1 MPKRLTLFA
10 PVLLAVVLS
19 IGIMAWFGYHNAKD
33 ILEQELVAHQKMIA
47 QSAVDAIH
55 TYFTGITENVETLAA
70 SGPIRRLL
78 KNPGFGGRDDS
89 ARRLTRLFI
98 RHQSDMPN
106 LNLLN
111 KNGQI
116 ILSSTTAMP
125 GITRS
130 VRTDFSDIDRPSFGS
145 TTNGDGKVM
154 AYVSAPVRSDGERG
168 GERIGEV
175 VVIIDLENFLLQSW
189 KRSPS
194 PERRLFPHHQR
205 TRQSAGLMEQRGA
218 SRQHAEPPASRIF
231 FISRSGAALSVL
243 PRDRTPSLG
252 IWFPIPST
260 DWRILMA
267 VNENKILGPANI
279 LRDGTLT
286 ISGATGLLL
295 LLLVWVLLSSLTR
308 LIREKNLQLDAISSH
323 LLGGLLI
330 TRLDRSFTILY
341 ANDGYLNMVGY
352 TRNQLRKEKR
362 NAAVEAFLRVRRAE
376 RDDARFSASFP
387 RTACCRSNTASSGG
401 TAPAYGPSSGD
412 GR

>member
-78 KNPGFGGRDDS
+78 KNPDSAEEMDS

-154 AYVSAPVRSDGERG
+154 AYVSAPVRSDGEHG

-175 VVIIDLENFLLQSW
+175 VVIIDLENFLQSW
-189 KRSPS
+189 KRTASIAPSDGYFHIINAQGKVLASWNSEAPPDNMLSPGKQNIFHQ
-194 PERRLFPHHQR
+194 PEGQLIRF
-205 TRQSAGLMEQRGA
+205 A
-218 SRQHAEPPASRIF
+218 SR
-231 FISRSGAALSVL
+231 
-243 PRDRTPSLG
+243 DRHTSLG

-308 LIREKNLQLDAISSH
+308 QIREKNLQLDAISSH

-352 TRNQLRKEKR
+352 TRSQLRKEKR
-362 NAAVEAFLRVRRAE
+362 NAAVSLCASEE
-376 RDDARFSASFP
+376 RNATDAKRFSASFP
-387 RTACCRSNTASSGG
+387 ERHAVARTPLQRRG
-401 TAPAYGPSSGD
+401 TAPLWALIRG

>member
-78 KNPGFGGRDDS
+78 KNPDSAEEMDS

-154 AYVSAPVRSDGERG
+154 ASSAPCP
-168 GERIGEV
+168 
-175 VVIIDLENFLLQSW
+175 Q
-189 KRSPS
+189 
-194 PERRLFPHHQR
+194 RRR
-205 TRQSAGLMEQRGA
+205 TRR
-218 SRQHAEPPASRIF
+218 
-231 FISRSGAALSVL
+231 
-243 PRDRTPSLG
+243 RTH
-252 IWFPIPST
+252 
-260 DWRILMA
+260 R
-267 VNENKILGPANI
+267 
-279 LRDGTLT
+279 
-286 ISGATGLLL
+286 
-295 LLLVWVLLSSLTR
+295 
-308 LIREKNLQLDAISSH
+308 
-323 LLGGLLI
+323 
-330 TRLDRSFTILY
+330 
-341 ANDGYLNMVGY
+341 
-352 TRNQLRKEKR
+352 
-362 NAAVEAFLRVRRAE
+362 
-376 RDDARFSASFP
+376 
-387 RTACCRSNTASSGG
+387 
-401 TAPAYGPSSGD
+401 
-412 GR
+412 

>member
-78 KNPGFGGRDDS
+78 KNPDSAEEMDS

-168 GERIGEV
+168 GGRAA
-175 VVIIDLENFLLQSW
+175 Q
-189 KRSPS
+189 P
-194 PERRLFPHHQR
+194 
-205 TRQSAGLMEQRGA
+205 GL
-218 SRQHAEPPASRIF
+218 
-231 FISRSGAALSVL
+231 
-243 PRDRTPSLG
+243 
-252 IWFPIPST
+252 
-260 DWRILMA
+260 
-267 VNENKILGPANI
+267 
-279 LRDGTLT
+279 
-286 ISGATGLLL
+286 
-295 LLLVWVLLSSLTR
+295 
-308 LIREKNLQLDAISSH
+308 
-323 LLGGLLI
+323 
-330 TRLDRSFTILY
+330 
-341 ANDGYLNMVGY
+341 
-352 TRNQLRKEKR
+352 
-362 NAAVEAFLRVRRAE
+362 
-376 RDDARFSASFP
+376 
-387 RTACCRSNTASSGG
+387 
-401 TAPAYGPSSGD
+401 
-412 GR
+412 

>member
-78 KNPGFGGRDDS
+78 KNPDSAEEMDS

-154 AYVSAPVRSDGERG
+154 AYVSAPVRSG

-175 VVIIDLENFLLQSW
+175 VVIIDLENFLQSW
-189 KRSPS
+189 KHTASIAPSDGYFHIINAQGKVLASWNSEAPPDNMLSPGKQNIFHQ
-194 PERRLFPHHQR
+194 PEGQLIRF
-205 TRQSAGLMEQRGA
+205 A
-218 SRQHAEPPASRIF
+218 SR
-231 FISRSGAALSVL
+231 
-243 PRDRTPSLG
+243 DRHTSLG
-252 IWFPIPST
+252 IWFP
-260 DWRILMA
+260 MHKA
-267 VNENKILGPANI
+267 VQMKPA
-279 LRDGTLT
+279 
-286 ISGATGLLL
+286 
-295 LLLVWVLLSSLTR
+295 
-308 LIREKNLQLDAISSH
+308 
-323 LLGGLLI
+323 
-330 TRLDRSFTILY
+330 
-341 ANDGYLNMVGY
+341 
-352 TRNQLRKEKR
+352 
-362 NAAVEAFLRVRRAE
+362 EALHYE
-376 RDDARFSASFP
+376 
-387 RTACCRSNTASSGG
+387 
-401 TAPAYGPSSGD
+401 
-412 GR
+412 

>member
-1 MPKRLTLFA
+1 
-10 PVLLAVVLS
+10 
-19 IGIMAWFGYHNAKD
+19 
-33 ILEQELVAHQKMIA
+33 
-47 QSAVDAIH
+47 
-55 TYFTGITENVETLAA
+55 
-70 SGPIRRLL
+70 
-78 KNPGFGGRDDS
+78 
-89 ARRLTRLFI
+89 
-98 RHQSDMPN
+98 
-106 LNLLN
+106 
-111 KNGQI
+111 
-116 ILSSTTAMP
+116 
-125 GITRS
+125 
-130 VRTDFSDIDRPSFGS
+130 
-145 TTNGDGKVM
+145 M

-175 VVIIDLENFLLQSW
+175 VVIIDLENFLQSW
-189 KRSPS
+189 KRTASIAPSDGYFHIINAQGKVLASWNSEAPPDNMLSPGKQNIFHQ
-194 PERRLFPHHQR
+194 PEGQLIRF
-205 TRQSAGLMEQRGA
+205 A
-218 SRQHAEPPASRIF
+218 SK
-231 FISRSGAALSVL
+231 
-243 PRDRTPSLG
+243 DRHTSLG

-308 LIREKNLQLDAISSH
+308 QIREKNLQLDAISSH

-352 TRNQLRKEKR
+352 TRSQLRKEKR
-362 NAAVEAFLRVRRAE
+362 NAAVSPARSKSGTRRCK
-376 RDDARFSASFP
+376 RFSASFP

-401 TAPAYGPSSGD
+401 TAPAYGPSSGG

>member
-78 KNPGFGGRDDS
+78 KNPDSAEEMDS

-130 VRTDFSDIDRPSFGS
+130 VRTDSSDIDP
-145 TTNGDGKVM
+145 T
-154 AYVSAPVRSDGERG
+154 
-168 GERIGEV
+168 
-175 VVIIDLENFLLQSW
+175 IDLCGQHEHQQLMKTSQHVRMLDAWAGDAVVQARTAYEEAFATANAAANASVKLSSSLIW
-189 KRSPS
+189 KIFCKAGNAQPPS
-194 PERRLFPHHQR
+194 LRATAISTSSTHKAKCWPHGTARRLQ
-205 TRQSAGLMEQRGA
+205 T
-218 SRQHAEPPASRIF
+218 
-231 FISRSGAALSVL
+231 
-243 PRDRTPSLG
+243 T
-252 IWFPIPST
+252 
-260 DWRILMA
+260 
-267 VNENKILGPANI
+267 
-279 LRDGTLT
+279 
-286 ISGATGLLL
+286 
-295 LLLVWVLLSSLTR
+295 
-308 LIREKNLQLDAISSH
+308 
-323 LLGGLLI
+323 
-330 TRLDRSFTILY
+330 
-341 ANDGYLNMVGY
+341 
-352 TRNQLRKEKR
+352 
-362 NAAVEAFLRVRRAE
+362 
-376 RDDARFSASFP
+376 
-387 RTACCRSNTASSGG
+387 C
-401 TAPAYGPSSGD
+401 
-412 GR
+412 

>member
-78 KNPGFGGRDDS
+78 KNPDSAEEMDS

-175 VVIIDLENFLLQSW
+175 VVIIDLENFLQSW
-189 KRSPS
+189 KHTASIAPSDGYFHIINAQGKVLASWNSEAPPDNMLSPGKQNI
-194 PERRLFPHHQR
+194 FP
-205 TRQSAGLMEQRGA
+205 SAGRTAYPFRLPGIGT
-218 SRQHAEPPASRIF
+218 PASA
-231 FISRSGAALSVL
+231 SGS
-243 PRDRTPSLG
+243 PFR
-252 IWFPIPST
+252 
-260 DWRILMA
+260 
-267 VNENKILGPANI
+267 
-279 LRDGTLT
+279 
-286 ISGATGLLL
+286 
-295 LLLVWVLLSSLTR
+295 
-308 LIREKNLQLDAISSH
+308 
-323 LLGGLLI
+323 
-330 TRLDRSFTILY
+330 
-341 ANDGYLNMVGY
+341 
-352 TRNQLRKEKR
+352 
-362 NAAVEAFLRVRRAE
+362 
-376 RDDARFSASFP
+376 P
-387 RTACCRSNTASSGG
+387 RTGGSSW
-401 TAPAYGPSSGD
+401 
-412 GR
+412 R